1 MTTEFFQAVPGAIT
15 NTGPDDKPPID
26 PTYTFEYAGARE
38 STFAKRRQSQS
49 ARPFED
55 FFNHRKSTYVVNKT
69 IIPNTHK
76 FSYLQ
81 RYKLTKKPPMNEINY
96 DSSKSQIKLS
106 ECYFG
111 ERDRVLY
118 KIEDPKEDKNRV
130 EMWTKDDTH
139 GIPHGP
145 PFYTTSGDT
154 ASFSTN
160 EQPFHTTEN
169 IDLSNQSYK
178 LLTDRETDVDK
189 RPAQWFCNQVGQPI
203 TLVECVKF
211 IEFTPVLRPLEN
223 EK

>member
-1 MTTEFFQAVPGAIT
+1 MHMTTERFQKVSAGIT
-15 NTGPDDKPPID
+15 NTEDSPID
-26 PTYTFEYAGARE
+26 DTYTFEYAGARE
-38 STFAKRRQSQS
+38 STFAKRKQSLS

-55 FFNHRKSTYVVNKT
+55 FFNRRKSNHVVNKRT
-69 IIPNTHK
+69 IQNKHN
-76 FSYLQ
+76 FLYLQ
-81 RYKLTKKPPMNEINY
+81 RYQLTKDIHTNAITNSKVKIN
-96 DSSKSQIKLS
+96 LS

-118 KIEDPKEDKNRV
+118 KQDDPKEVKNRV
-130 EMWTKDDTH
+130 EMWLKDDAH

-160 EQPFHTTEN
+160 QESFHTTEN

-178 LLTDRETDVDK
+178 LLTDRETDVDDHD
-189 RPAQWFCNQVGQPI
+189 AQWFCNQVGQPI

-211 IEFTPVLRPLEN
+211 IEFTPVLRPLEI

>member
-1 MTTEFFQAVPGAIT
+1 M
-15 NTGPDDKPPID
+15 
-26 PTYTFEYAGARE
+26 
-38 STFAKRRQSQS
+38 
-49 ARPFED
+49 
-55 FFNHRKSTYVVNKT
+55 NK
-69 IIPNTHK
+69 
-76 FSYLQ
+76 
-81 RYKLTKKPPMNEINY
+81 INY

-160 EQPFHTTEN
+160 EESFHTTEN
-169 IDLSNQSYK
+169 IDLSNNSYK
-178 LLTDRETDVDK
+178 LLTDREAWKSDPDKTDLLNRD
-189 RPAQWFCNQVGQPI
+189 QWFCNQLRNDI
-203 TLVECVKF
+203 SLVDCVKH
-211 IEFTPVLRPLEN
+211 IEYTPVLRPLEK